1 MSVKISS
8 MFDFCSVD
16 VSVILRV
23 MCELNI
29 GMTHC
34 SMPTGNGLIGYVS
47 SIRNHETSPLIKPL

>member
-1 MSVKISS
+1 
-8 MFDFCSVD
+8 MFNFCSVD